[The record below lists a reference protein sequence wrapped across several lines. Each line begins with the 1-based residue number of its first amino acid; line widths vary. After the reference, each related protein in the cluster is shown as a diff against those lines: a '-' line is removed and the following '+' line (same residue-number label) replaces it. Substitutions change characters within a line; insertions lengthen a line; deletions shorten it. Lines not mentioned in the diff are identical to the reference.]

1 MRLPATTQII
11 IPCFCTLL
19 TKRLATHTF
28 TPHLQHQMPEL
39 GVMFRRLKHIKLAT
53 ELQQHFIPLI
63 QQELNVDVLCDRLEI
78 CMKFAAQNTMPQA
91 CARNCAHSRKH
102 QPWFD
107 SSCREALG
115 FKEAVYKNSHST
127 AAEKIVAEKNFRSV
141 TDRVK
146 ETWTQKRNVELCEL
160 SARYPSQFWKAFKA
174 PQGNVCPVELS
185 AQFEAFRGLMGA
197 EPTVGSPETGRLRC
211 IYILP

>member
-19 TKRLATHTF
+19 TKRLATYTL

-39 GVMFRRLKHIKLAT
+39 SMIFLRGRDDVQKAEACQACLAT

-63 QQELNVDVLCDRLEI
+63 QQELTIDVLCDRLEA
-78 CMKFAAQNTMPQA
+78 CMKLAAQNTMPQA
-91 CARNCAHSRKH
+91 CKRNCAHSRKH

-107 SSCREALG
+107 SRCREALAL
-115 FKEAVYKNSHST
+115 KEAVYKNSHTT
-127 AAEKIVAEKNFRSV
+127 AAEQSVAEKKLRSV

-160 SARYPSQFWKAFKA
+160 SARDPSQFWKVLKA
-174 PQGNVCPVELS
+174 PQSNACSVKLS
-185 AQFEAFRGLMGA
+185 VQEA
-197 EPTVGSPETGRLRC
+197 
-211 IYILP
+211 